1 MRKKKITVF
10 AMINATI
17 SLLMLNKTL
26 GSVFR
31 ANKWSGR
38 YVVILYSFVLCFV
51 NYSYYHFFS
60 ADNDTTLIQYSFIP
74 GLSTR
79 FVFFKLLKIL
89 LIMIIPLSL
98 YFWFGKKLLA
108 LFTKNP
114 IKRTGC
120 FCWEWGII
128 DEEASKEHVNT
139 CNYDSEEDVVCPHE
153 VDKYDHTL
161 VIRWYKCYE
170 IFPYVCGCKS

>member
-26 GSVFR
+26 GTVLNQCNERCSEFC
-31 ANKWSGR
+31 
-38 YVVILYSFVLCFV
+38 VVILYSFVLCFV

-128 DEEASKEHVNT
+128 DEETSKEH
-139 CNYDSEEDVVCPHE
+139 
-153 VDKYDHTL
+153 
-161 VIRWYKCYE
+161 
-170 IFPYVCGCKS
+170 